1 MKHLHSIMIV
11 AAVSLLLLTGCGG
24 TQPTM
29 HYYQLAPTALP
40 VTSGAEGLS
49 DLAIEVGPVTIPE
62 MLKRQEIVIRG
73 EGNEYRLT
81 ELHRWAGLLE
91 KDLTAVI
98 IENLG
103 KQLGTEKVVSYP
115 SAIYFEPD
123 YRVIIEILGLT
134 GKPGE
139 LVTLRAGWTI
149 VDHSGEQ
156 ILERKI
162 SEYQQQLTDPSI
174 DSLVQAESQVIA
186 LLCQEISNSLRLN
199 RP

>member
-1 MKHLHSIMIV
+1 MKYLHSMMIA
-11 AAVSLLLLTGCGG
+11 AAVSLLLLAGCGG

-29 HYYQLAPTALP
+29 HYYQLAPAALP
-40 VTSGAEGLS
+40 VTSGAEGLV

-103 KQLGTEKVVSYP
+103 KQLGTEKVASYP

-123 YRVIIEILGLT
+123 YRVIIEILSLT

-149 VDHSGEQ
+149 VDRSEEQ
-156 ILERKI
+156 MLERKI
-162 SEYQQQLTDPSI
+162 SDYQQQLTDPSI
-174 DSLVQAESQVIA
+174 DSLVQAESQAIA
-186 LLCQEISNSLRLN
+186 LLCQEISSSLRLK

>member
-1 MKHLHSIMIV
+1 MKDLHSIMIV
-11 AAVSLLLLTGCGG
+11 AAVSLLLLAGCGG

-40 VTSGAEGLS
+40 VTSGAEGLA
-49 DLAIEVGPVTIPE
+49 DLAIAVGPVTIPE

-73 EGNEYRLT
+73 EGNQYQLT

-103 KQLGTEKVVSYP
+103 KQLGTEKVASYP

-123 YRVIIEILGLT
+123 YRVIIEILSLT

-149 VDHSGEQ
+149 VDRSGEQ
-156 ILERKI
+156 MLERKI
-162 SEYQQQLTDPSI
+162 SDYQQQLTDPSI
-174 DSLVQAESQVIA
+174 DSLVQAESQAIA
-186 LLCQEISNSLRLN
+186 LLCQEISSSLRLK

>member
-1 MKHLHSIMIV
+1 MKYFHYMMIIV

-40 VTSGAEGLS
+40 VTSGAESLS
-49 DLAIEVGPVTIPE
+49 DLAIEIGPVTIPE
-62 MLKRQEIVIRG
+62 MLKRQEVVIRG

-103 KQLGTEKVVSYP
+103 KQLGTEKVANYP

-123 YRVIIEILGLT
+123 YRIIIEILSLT

-149 VDHSGEQ
+149 IDRSGKQ

-162 SEYQQQLTDPSI
+162 SEYQQQLTNPSI
-174 DSLVQAESQVIA
+174 DSLVQAENQVIA
-186 LLCQEISNSLRLN
+186 LLCQEISDSLRQRL
-199 RP
+199 

>member
-1 MKHLHSIMIV
+1 MKYLHSMMIA
-11 AAVSLLLLTGCGG
+11 AAVSLLLLAGCGG
-24 TQPTM
+24 SQPTM
-29 HYYQLAPTALP
+29 HYYQLAPAAIP
-40 VTSGAEGLS
+40 AASGAENLS
-49 DLAIEVGPVTIPE
+49 DLAIAVGPVTIPE

-73 EGNEYRLT
+73 EGNQYRLT
-81 ELHRWAGLLE
+81 DLHRWAGLLE
-91 KDLTAVI
+91 KDLTSVI

-115 SAIYFEPD
+115 SERYFEAD
-123 YRVIIEILGLT
+123 FRVIIEILNLT

-139 LVTLRAGWTI
+139 LVTLRAAWTI
-149 VDHSGEQ
+149 VDRSGKQ
-156 ILERKI
+156 MLERKI

-174 DSLVQAESQVIA
+174 DSLVQAENQVIA

>member
-1 MKHLHSIMIV
+1 MKYLHSMIIT

-40 VTSGAEGLS
+40 VTSGAKSLP

-81 ELHRWAGLLE
+81 DLHRWAGLLE

-98 IENLG
+98 IENIG
-103 KQLGTEKVVSYP
+103 KQLGTEKVASYP

-123 YRVIIEILGLT
+123 YRIIIEILSLT

-149 VDHSGEQ
+149 IDRSGEQ

-174 DSLVQAESQVIA
+174 DSLVQAENQVIA
-186 LLCQEISNSLRLN
+186 MLCQEISDSLRLN

>member
-1 MKHLHSIMIV
+1 MMIV
-11 AAVSLLLLTGCGG
+11 AAVSLLILNGCGG

-40 VTSGAEGLS
+40 VTSGVESLP

-73 EGNEYRLT
+73 DGNQYRLT
-81 ELHRWAGLLE
+81 DLHRWAGLLE
-91 KDLTAVI
+91 KNLTAVI

-103 KQLGTEKVVSYP
+103 KQLGTEKVASYP
-115 SAIYFEPD
+115 SARYFEPD
-123 YRVIIEILGLT
+123 YRIIIEILSLT
-134 GKPGE
+134 GKPEE

-149 VDHSGEQ
+149 VDHSGELM
-156 ILERKI
+156 LERKI

-186 LLCQEISNSLRLN
+186 LFCQEISNSLRLN

>member
-1 MKHLHSIMIV
+1 MKYLHSMIIT
-11 AAVSLLLLTGCGG
+11 AAVSLLLLAGCGG

-29 HYYQLAPTALP
+29 HYYKLAPTALP
-40 VTSGAEGLS
+40 VTSGAESLS
-49 DLAIEVGPVTIPE
+49 NLAIEVGPVTIPE

-73 EGNEYRLT
+73 EGNQYRLT

-103 KQLGTEKVVSYP
+103 KQLGTEKVASYP

-123 YRVIIEILGLT
+123 YRIIIEILSLT

-149 VDHSGEQ
+149 IDRSGEQ
-156 ILERKI
+156 ILERRI
-162 SEYQQQLTDPSI
+162 SEYQQQLIDPSI
-174 DSLVQAESQVIA
+174 DSLVQAENQVIA
-186 LLCQEISNSLRLN
+186 MLCQEISNSLRLN

>member
-1 MKHLHSIMIV
+1 MKYLHFMIIV
-11 AAVSLLLLTGCGG
+11 AVSLLILSGCGG

-29 HYYQLAPTALP
+29 LYYQLAPTALP
-40 VTSGAEGLS
+40 ADSGAEGLP
-49 DLAIEVGPVTIPE
+49 DLALEVGPVSIPE

-81 ELHRWAGLLE
+81 DLHRWAGLLE
-91 KDLTAVI
+91 KDMTAMI

-115 SAIYFEPD
+115 SERYFEPD
-123 YRVIIEILGLT
+123 YRVIIEILNLM

-139 LVTLRAGWTI
+139 MVTLRAVWTI
-149 VDHSGEQ
+149 VDRSGEQ
-156 ILERKI
+156 MLDRKI
-162 SEYQQQLTDPSI
+162 SEYQQQLTDPGI
-174 DSLVQAESQVIA
+174 DSLVQAENQVIA
-186 LLCQEISNSLRLN
+186 LLCQEISNSLRLK

>member
-1 MKHLHSIMIV
+1 MKYLYSMMIV
-11 AAVSLLLLTGCGG
+11 AAVFMLLLAGCGG

-73 EGNEYRLT
+73 EGNQYRLT

-91 KDLTAVI
+91 KDMTAVI

-103 KQLGTEKVVSYP
+103 KQLGTEKVASYP
-115 SAIYFEPD
+115 SAIYFESD
-123 YRVIIEILGLT
+123 YRIIIEILSLT

-149 VDHSGEQ
+149 INRSGEQ

-174 DSLVQAESQVIA
+174 DSLVQAENQVITM
-186 LLCQEISNSLRLN
+186 LCQEISNSLRLN